1 MYKSLGKKEIQTM
14 YSYLESKFGR
24 EKTSQ
29 FLLEEGIKPLTNRV
43 GKQLTSFMAFPQR
56 GTEGSCGWK
65 GNLSPKVSKALIDYI
80 IDYKN
85 YYNQKTN
92 LKVID
97 AMGGSG
103 TLKLL
108 CDNLNISCSSY
119 DLNPN
124 YQHGVGGWNAIT
136 DDLPESADIINI
148 HPPYYNAVTYS
159 GNVWGNQPYPG
170 DLSRCSCYKE
180 FIEKLNIVNQKLFLS
195 LRKGGRLLITVGD
208 VRKNGKFFSI
218 QQDMAKFGKLES
230 FIVKAQYN
238 CSSDNRT
245 YKKPFIPIVTE
256 YVMVFMKDKSFI
268 VNISYIKHTTV
279 DIQKAANVTWYQLI
293 KDTFEYLG
301 GYTSLSKLNKVLAN
315 TKKAKCNPHFK
326 ERIRATI
333 YENGDFVRVNRGFY
347 KLVYAS

>member
-1 MYKSLGKKEIQTM
+1 MYKSLGNKEIETM
-14 YSYLESKFGR
+14 YSYLESEFGK
-24 EKTSQ
+24 EKAYQ

-56 GTEGSCGWK
+56 GTEGSYRWR
-65 GNLSPKVSKALIDYI
+65 GNLSPKVTKSLINYI
-80 IDYKN
+80 IDFKK
-85 YYNQKTN
+85 YYNQDTN
-92 LKVID
+92 VKVID

-103 TLKLL
+103 TLQLL
-108 CDNLNISCSSY
+108 CDNLNIPCSSY

-136 DDLPESADIINI
+136 DDLPESADIINV
-148 HPPYYNAVTYS
+148 HPPYHNAITYS
-159 GNVWGNQPYPG
+159 GNVWGNPHPD
-170 DLSRCSCYKE
+170 DLSRCKNYNE

-195 LRKGGRLLITVGD
+195 LRKGGRLLVTVGD
-208 VRKNGKFFSI
+208 IRKNGEFFSI

-245 YKKPFIPIVTE
+245 YKKPLIPIVTE
-256 YVMVFMKDKSFI
+256 YVMVFMKNRPFI
-268 VNISYIKHTTV
+268 VNISYTQQVTV
-279 DIQKAANVTWYQLI
+279 DIRKASNLTWYQII

-301 GYTSLSKLNKVLAN
+301 GAASLSKLSEILEH
-315 TKKAKCNPHFK
+315 TKKAKDNPHFK

-333 YENGDFVRVNRGFY
+333 YENSDFVRIKRGFY
-347 KLVYAS
+347 KLVYSTC